1 MTANVARVSLQ
12 VEGGPDLADRLDP
25 RFIELTLSE
34 KREEEADELT
44 LMLHNHDGALAVPER
59 GRTLL
64 LSLGWQSGTDVPLGL
79 VDKGR
84 FIVDEVTLEGPP
96 DTVAITARS
105 ADMTGLYRRR
115 CTRSWRDTTLG
126 AILRE
131 IGQRHGRTARV
142 AGTLAGIAIE
152 AIEQEGKSDMAFV
165 RELGRRHDAIATWKG
180 GELLFAP
187 IGASQSLGGTPLASA
202 TITKRDGW
210 KWRFTH
216 TVRDSYD
223 GAEAQWHD
231 RAAGRRRTVRV
242 GDSGAQAAE
251 GGSAGKGPRRLRRV
265 FGSEEEARQAA
276 EGAASRDKRAPYS
289 FEYDLAIA
297 DPALQP
303 DQRVTLQGWNDTID
317 GIAWLIESV
326 ETTLGSGGLKQ
337 KIAMESA

>member
-1 MTANVARVSLQ
+1 MTANIAGVSLQ
-12 VEGGPDLADRLDP
+12 VEGGPDLADRIDP

-44 LMLHNHDGALAVPER
+44 ITLHNHDGALAVPER

-64 LSLGWQSGTDVPLGL
+64 LSLGWRSGANVPLGL

-96 DTVAITARS
+96 DTVAVTARS

-115 CTRSWRDTTLG
+115 RTRSWRDTTLG
-126 AILRE
+126 AILTE

-142 AGTLAGIAIE
+142 AGALAGIAIE

-187 IGASQSLGGTPLASA
+187 IGASQSLGGTPLATG

-210 KWRFTH
+210 RWRFTH
-216 TVRDSYD
+216 TERDSYD

-231 RAAGRRRTVRV
+231 RAAGRRRTVSTG
-242 GDSGAQAAE
+242 GDNR
-251 GGSAGKGPRRLRRV
+251 RRLRRV